1 MKHILGMDIAK
12 DKLDCCLLCGEQRLE
27 EQFPNTPAGFKRLGK
42 WLRQAGAEPAE
53 LRACLEA
60 TGIYGEALLRWLFD
74 AGIVAARVN
83 PAQIKH
89 YARSFLARN
98 KTDRLD
104 AFLIAE
110 FARER
115 FASGKLRAW
124 KPPTPERARLRAL
137 TRLLSA
143 RKEQLGREQR
153 RAKTADRSAQAHTR
167 GMLRAFAKQIAAIEK
182 EIAAL
187 IAGAAEFKR
196 KEELLR
202 SIPAV
207 GPVTARI
214 VLAELPED
222 IANARAGSAY
232 AGLAPER
239 NDSGEKQGRGRMS
252 KTGNPH
258 LRQAM
263 YMPAVSGRKSNPR
276 LKACAE
282 RLKARN
288 LTTKQVIGACMHLLL
303 RLCVGVLA
311 SGQPFDPNWKAKAR
325 AVSA

>member
-1 MKHILGMDIAK
+1 MKNILGVDIAK
-12 DKLDCCLLCGEQRLE
+12 DKLDCCLLLGERRWE
-27 EQFPNTPAGFKRLGK
+27 EQFANSPAGFKRLGN
-42 WLRQAGAEPAE
+42 WLLKAGAEPAE

-60 TGIYGEALLRWLFD
+60 TGIYGEALLRWLFE
-74 AGIVAARVN
+74 AGIAAARVN

-104 AFLIAE
+104 AAIIAE

-115 FASGKLRAW
+115 FASGKLRVWA
-124 KPPTPERARLRAL
+124 PPAPERERLRAL

-153 RAKTADRSAQAHTR
+153 RAKTADPSVRAHCR
-167 GMLRAFAKQIAAIEK
+167 GMLRAFAKQIEAIQK
-182 EIAAL
+182 QIAEL
-187 IAGAAEFKR
+187 IAGSAELKR
-196 KEELLR
+196 KESLLR

-207 GPVTARI
+207 GPVTAQI

-222 IANARAGSAY
+222 IANARAAAAY

-239 NDSGEKQGRGRMS
+239 NDSGEREGRGRMS

-282 RLKARN
+282 RLRERN
-288 LTTKQVIGACMHLLL
+288 LTTKQGIGACMHLLL

-325 AVSA
+325 PGSA